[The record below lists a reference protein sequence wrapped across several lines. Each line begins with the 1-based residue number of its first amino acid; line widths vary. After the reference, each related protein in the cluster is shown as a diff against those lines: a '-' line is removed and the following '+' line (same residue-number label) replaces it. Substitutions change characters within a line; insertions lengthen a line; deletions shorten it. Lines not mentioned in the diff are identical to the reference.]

1 MCKMFYA
8 FLGGAPGTGLLLLR
22 LGTAFL
28 VPFTVFS
35 SLSPPLWLDMAVGL
49 LATCLA
55 VGFAVR
61 VAASL
66 AALLI
71 LFGAS
76 RSDDALA
83 AILAT
88 QALQAAALALLGAGA
103 HSIDARLFGR
113 RVIQLNK

>member
-28 VPFTVFS
+28 VPFTAFS
-35 SLSPPLWLDMAVGL
+35 ALSPPLWLDMAAGL
-49 LATCLA
+49 LAISLIA
-55 VGFAVR
+55 GFAVR

-71 LFGAS
+71 LYAAS
-76 RSDDALA
+76 RSTGALV
-83 AILAT
+83 AILT
-88 QALQAAALALLGAGA
+88 VQALQAAALALLGAGA
-103 HSIDARLFGR
+103 YSIDARLFGR
-113 RVIQLNK
+113 RVIQLKD